1 MLYTSVNKGPME
13 GNIMKTYDLTQ
24 GDLSAHLVRLAIP
37 LMLGNIL
44 QQLYNTIDAMVVGRY
59 AGGLEFAA
67 IGVSSSV
74 MNLFIFI
81 VVGACTGISVLF
93 SQQYGARDLETFR
106 RQHFLTLVFGLLAAA
121 VMSLASIFLLP
132 ALLKVIQTPEEILSY
147 TKTYLVIVLASL
159 PASFLYNL
167 YSALLRSVGSTR
179 AALAVL
185 ASAVVINLILDLVLV
200 AGFHLGIAGAA
211 WATAAAQFFSAALCI
226 LYLRLAR
233 PELLFNRADCRM
245 DGPLLRRTAHFSFV
259 TALHQSGLYIGKLL
273 VQGAVNSMGTD
284 LISAYTATTR
294 IEAFANSIGDSSASA
309 TSVLIAQNLGANR
322 KDRAQQGMRRAMLIF
337 GSLGLFSGALMF
349 LFAPQ
354 ASALL
359 LGAGSGVA
367 FENSCAYLR
376 TVSLFYILCFTG
388 STFVGYFDGRGNV
401 SIPLVGACSHI
412 SMRAALSWLWI
423 RRLKLPAVALGTG
436 IGWVWVNL
444 FWTLCYFY
452 LQRKQEK
459 VKN

>member
-13 GNIMKTYDLTQ
+13 GNIMKTCDLTQ

-159 PASFLYNL
+159 PASFL
-167 YSALLRSVGSTR
+167 
-179 AALAVL
+179 
-185 ASAVVINLILDLVLV
+185 
-200 AGFHLGIAGAA
+200 
-211 WATAAAQFFSAALCI
+211 
-226 LYLRLAR
+226 
-233 PELLFNRADCRM
+233 
-245 DGPLLRRTAHFSFV
+245 
-259 TALHQSGLYIGKLL
+259 
-273 VQGAVNSMGTD
+273 
-284 LISAYTATTR
+284 
-294 IEAFANSIGDSSASA
+294 
-309 TSVLIAQNLGANR
+309 
-322 KDRAQQGMRRAMLIF
+322 
-337 GSLGLFSGALMF
+337 
-349 LFAPQ
+349 
-354 ASALL
+354 
-359 LGAGSGVA
+359 
-367 FENSCAYLR
+367 
-376 TVSLFYILCFTG
+376 
-388 STFVGYFDGRGNV
+388 
-401 SIPLVGACSHI
+401 
-412 SMRAALSWLWI
+412 
-423 RRLKLPAVALGTG
+423 
-436 IGWVWVNL
+436 
-444 FWTLCYFY
+444 
-452 LQRKQEK
+452 
-459 VKN
+459 